1 MYFNNHYF
9 LIPVP
14 RDGSEYPFRRADQI
28 ALSIVNKFNSKLTFL
43 YVSLFLSFT
52 NGYINLSGFI
62 TPKQTDTL
70 VRYAKE
76 EGNKWFTKI

>member
-1 MYFNNHYF
+1 MFHFFCPSQN
-9 LIPVP
+9 
-14 RDGSEYPFRRADQI
+14 E
-28 ALSIVNKFNSKLTFL
+28 
-43 YVSLFLSFT
+43 
-52 NGYINLSGFI
+52 YINLSGFI